1 MKQWDLVVS
10 IYETGGDDGV
20 VLTPQALFRLG
31 KSYGER
37 VSVKKGFRGHGL
49 HPEFRV
55 FAFAGWFFFGFLDL
69 GLMGG
74 RGYASA
80 VGCRHIPC
88 SVQKS

>member
-37 VSVKKGFRGHGL
+37 VSVEKGFRTWIAPRVSSFCVCGL
-49 HPEFRV
+49 IFV
-55 FAFAGWFFFGFLDL
+55 LFFGSWFD
-69 GLMGG
+69 GW
-74 RGYASA
+74 
-80 VGCRHIPC
+80 
-88 SVQKS
+88 